1 MVAVITPILRAL
13 QLMKS
18 NRSETVLHIQ
28 KFLKLEKKL
37 AEAAYDLSVKAYSAT
52 GSVSAKGIQNIM
64 DMAPAVTNRPVSL
77 TDVIDFGPL
86 KEAQAAL
93 GIR

>member
-1 MVAVITPILRAL
+1 
-13 QLMKS
+13 MKS

-37 AEAAYDLSVKAYSAT
+37 AEAAYDLSVKAFAT
-52 GSVSAKGIQNIM
+52 GSVSTKGIQNIM
-64 DMAPAVTNRPVSL
+64 DMAPGTNRPVSL
-77 TDVIDFGPL
+77 TDVVDFGPL

>member
-1 MVAVITPILRAL
+1 
-13 QLMKS
+13 MKS

-52 GSVSAKGIQNIM
+52 GSVSTKGIQNIM
-64 DMAPAVTNRPVSL
+64 DMAPGTNRPVSL
-77 TDVIDFGPL
+77 TDVVDFGPL